1 MTYSILGIG
10 LLISQSVIAFN
21 ILQYLGASYLICI
34 GIANFL
40 NKEEQTDLS
49 VEKKPQENIRPIDA
63 IKTGFFVNVLNPKA
77 TLAFVSI
84 FSAFVT
90 PQTPLSLQIGF
101 AVFAVCTTFLW
112 YFLLRPFS
120 ASIKCNWRF
129 QKHEPKWIA
138 RWALFLSPLGCA
150 SLMCKCIRTNGGSGG
165 IRTLGQCLKRALL
178 YQLSY
183 RPTDKRAAPTIEH
196 HTKKRNSLFTDG
208 VYVYYFCIWFIIL
221 VT

>member
-1 MTYSILGIG
+1 MHVFFALSAIYLVALVSPGPDFFITVRNSLRYSHRIGRWTALGIALGIVIHMTYSILGIG

-21 ILQYLGASYLICI
+21 ILKYLGAAYLICI

-40 NKEEQTDLS
+40 SKEEQTDLS

-112 YFLLRPFS
+112 YFFIASVFS
-120 ASIKCNWRF
+120 INKVQLAFSK
-129 QKHEPKWIA
+129 A
-138 RWALFLSPLGCA
+138 RT
-150 SLMCKCIRTNGGSGG
+150 KVDRTMG
-165 IRTLGQCLKRALL
+165 
-178 YQLSY
+178 
-183 RPTDKRAAPTIEH
+183 
-196 HTKKRNSLFTDG
+196 
-208 VYVYYFCIWFIIL
+208 IIL
-221 VT
+221 VSFGLRVIDV